1 MWKRETEFGVRN
13 RFEDAMLLTSKT
25 EERAMTQGMSMA
37 SRSWKRQK
45 KNRFSPTNR
54 SSVALLIS

>member
-1 MWKRETEFGVRN
+1 MWKRETEVGVRK

-37 SRSWKRQK
+37 SKSWKRQE
-45 KNRFSPTNR
+45 NRFSLTDR

>member
-37 SRSWKRQK
+37 SRSWKRQE
-45 KNRFSPTNR
+45 NMFSHTDR

>member
-13 RFEDAMLLTSKT
+13 RFEDAMLLTAKT

-37 SRSWKRQK
+37 SRSWKRQE
-45 KNRFSPTNR
+45 NRFSHTDR